1 VPVVWA
7 PQAIEDIARITR
19 YIAAENPV
27 AAVRVARELLV
38 AGDSLVMFP
47 RRGRPSSL
55 SGRREL
61 VAVRPY
67 VIVYRL
73 LADDRVDILR
83 VWHAAQD
90 GL

>member
-1 VPVVWA
+1 MPVVWA
-7 PQAIEDIARITR
+7 PQAIEDIARITV

-38 AGDSLVMFP
+38 AGDSLVVFP

-55 SGRREL
+55 PGRREL

-73 LADDRVDILR
+73 PSDDMVDILR

-90 GL
+90 RP